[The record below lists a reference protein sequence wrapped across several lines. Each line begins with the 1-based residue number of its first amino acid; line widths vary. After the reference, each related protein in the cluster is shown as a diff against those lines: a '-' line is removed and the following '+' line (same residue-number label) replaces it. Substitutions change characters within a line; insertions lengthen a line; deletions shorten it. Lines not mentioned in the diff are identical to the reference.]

1 MTGTVGRRATV
12 ALAVAALLCACQP
25 KPVEG
30 TVVDKYTYPDGGQAV
45 CVDGPGD
52 RPVCSTPVQPT
63 GYYVSIRSDADGP
76 SFGLD
81 CFMCFSTSAWT
92 SAKGCPACR
101 RPSFTYP

>member
-1 MTGTVGRRATV
+1 M

-63 GYYVSIRSDADGP
+63 GYYVSIRSDADPGGP
-76 SFGLD
+76 TNQIEVEEDLWRDLEVGDRFDELEMVG
-81 CFMCFSTSAWT
+81 
-92 SAKGCPACR
+92 P
-101 RPSFTYP
+101 